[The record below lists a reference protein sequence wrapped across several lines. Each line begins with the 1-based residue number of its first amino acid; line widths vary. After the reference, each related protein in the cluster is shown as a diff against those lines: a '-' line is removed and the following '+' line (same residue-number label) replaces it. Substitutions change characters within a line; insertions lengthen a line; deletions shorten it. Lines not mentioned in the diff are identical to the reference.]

1 MDTTFFN
8 PNKFKVETLDG
19 RNFTLLED
27 VVCADGTILP
37 KGASS
42 DGASSPRYAWP
53 LIAPFGSYWRE
64 AFMHDILY
72 RVICLPKAECDS
84 KFYQAMLV
92 NPNISKADAF
102 ALYNAVHYFGTSSS
116 SEDLAQPITVLPKH
130 Q

>member
-8 PNKFKVETLDG
+8 PAEFPVKTIDG

-27 VVCADGTILP
+27 IVCNDGTILP

-42 DGASSPRYAWP
+42 DGASSPRYLWP
-53 LIAPFGSYWRE
+53 LIAPFGTYWRE

-72 RVICLPKAECDS
+72 RVLCLPKTECDS

-92 NPNISKADAF
+92 SPNISKADAF
-102 ALYNAVHYFGTSSS
+102 ALYSAVRFFGTGSYSD
-116 SEDLAQPITVLPKH
+116 DLAQPITVLPVKI
-130 Q
+130 